1 MYRDS
6 ALDLY
11 DRSARTA
18 DESTG
23 GLESTKVYF
32 TLKLADRILKFA
44 SVYRM
49 EILTRSMPLHG
60 QSKRGITIG
69 LCLSRLLP
77 VALNVLYV
85 ISADL
90 QCTFGHETPLSSFN
104 QFIYKLFFILLNCFY
119 H

>member
-23 GLESTKVYF
+23 GLESTKVYAEAI
-32 TLKLADRILKFA
+32 ADRILKFA

-77 VALNVLYV
+77 VALNVLYLRIYSV
-85 ISADL
+85 
-90 QCTFGHETPLSSFN
+90 PLGMKR
-104 QFIYKLFFILLNCFY
+104 Y
-119 H
+119 